1 MNKMKKTFDA
11 IAMMRRIRDQLSARI
26 EGMTLE
32 EELDW
37 LATQDL
43 KDPFLELLRRK
54 AAQHG
59 VAPDARSVATRPARV
74 PAARKERS
82 RRRG

>member
-11 IAMMRRIRDQLSARI
+11 VAMMRRIRDQLSARI

-43 KDPFLELLRRK
+43 KDPFLEHLRRK

-59 VAPDARSVATRPARV
+59 VAPDARSVSTRPARV

-82 RRRG
+82 RRRR